1 MSEPN
6 VIVEYSQPA
15 QPQDLGAIITHG
27 RTRKIVWAC
36 YGLLGIA
43 ITGVMGGLTATGW
56 LAPEWFIFVSG
67 SYTAVG
73 PAFAG
78 LAMANIKG

>member
-1 MSEPN
+1 MTVPLFTTE
-6 VIVEYSQPA
+6 VVEVTSA
-15 QPQDLGAIITHG
+15 QDLGAIITHG
-27 RTRKIVWAC
+27 RTRKIVWAV
-36 YGLLGIA
+36 YGLVGIA

-67 SYTAVG
+67 AYTAVA